1 MAVFLCIDIGT
12 SRVKTA
18 LIDDRGSMITE
29 RSRRLDRASSPDFQ
43 NAEEWYAIT
52 AELIRDLPASPKPDA
67 ISLTGNMHALLP
79 IDKDGIPLMDA
90 ELWCS
95 NRAASES
102 DLLNRRY
109 AGEFLKRFGN
119 VSTPVFSLPKILK
132 LKQDQPDLYRKT
144 VAFLQVK
151 DYIALRLT
159 GELTAE
165 PTDATGT
172 LLCRL
177 DTHEWDQDMIT
188 ELGLKQTCFPEIRPS
203 ASICGKVTPAAAA
216 ETGLDTGLPV
226 VAGAGDLSS
235 AALGSGTGPGTL
247 SLTLGTAGQLL
258 AAGPRGSYPL
268 LAGKLFAFA
277 HADPTEDLYLGS
289 VPGGGFTF
297 EWLSKNMFHCTLDQF
312 FSMADRAELQ
322 EDLPLFMP
330 YLLGRGAPYMDYT
343 PCAKWCRLSAHHN
356 SDQLALGAV
365 TGTLSALCQSAV
377 LLEKLL
383 NCRYQNVVLQ
393 SLAYRENAVRKT
405 AAALF
410 RQQKSLPV
418 NPEAS
423 LLGAAVIAAV
433 ATGSADSFHDAQTK
447 MVHTKRLPDVP
458 EVLKETASRLF
469 AAYMAEADIIA
480 GQLKN

>member
-18 LIDDRGSMITE
+18 LIDDRGSMIAE

-159 GELTAE
+159 GELTTE
-165 PTDATGT
+165 PTDATGI

-177 DTHEWDQDMIT
+177 SCATAEQ
-188 ELGLKQTCFPEIRPS
+188 LEISRCARNYLTA
-203 ASICGKVTPAAAA
+203 ASRIYPTIG
-216 ETGLDTGLPV
+216 GLD
-226 VAGAGDLSS
+226 
-235 AALGSGTGPGTL
+235 
-247 SLTLGTAGQLL
+247 
-258 AAGPRGSYPL
+258 
-268 LAGKLFAFA
+268 
-277 HADPTEDLYLGS
+277 
-289 VPGGGFTF
+289 
-297 EWLSKNMFHCTLDQF
+297 N
-312 FSMADRAELQ
+312 
-322 EDLPLFMP
+322 
-330 YLLGRGAPYMDYT
+330 
-343 PCAKWCRLSAHHN
+343 
-356 SDQLALGAV
+356 
-365 TGTLSALCQSAV
+365 
-377 LLEKLL
+377 
-383 NCRYQNVVLQ
+383 
-393 SLAYRENAVRKT
+393 AYRNPANAHP
-405 AAALF
+405 
-410 RQQKSLPV
+410 QLP
-418 NPEAS
+418 P
-423 LLGAAVIAAV
+423 
-433 ATGSADSFHDAQTK
+433 
-447 MVHTKRLPDVP
+447 
-458 EVLKETASRLF
+458 
-469 AAYMAEADIIA
+469 
-480 GQLKN
+480 

>member
-1 MAVFLCIDIGT
+1 
-12 SRVKTA
+12 
-18 LIDDRGSMITE
+18 
-29 RSRRLDRASSPDFQ
+29 
-43 NAEEWYAIT
+43 
-52 AELIRDLPASPKPDA
+52 
-67 ISLTGNMHALLP
+67 
-79 IDKDGIPLMDA
+79 
-90 ELWCS
+90 
-95 NRAASES
+95 
-102 DLLNRRY
+102 
-109 AGEFLKRFGN
+109 
-119 VSTPVFSLPKILK
+119 
-132 LKQDQPDLYRKT
+132 
-144 VAFLQVK
+144 
-151 DYIALRLT
+151 
-159 GELTAE
+159 
-165 PTDATGT
+165 
-172 LLCRL
+172 
-177 DTHEWDQDMIT
+177 
-188 ELGLKQTCFPEIRPS
+188 
-203 ASICGKVTPAAAA
+203 
-216 ETGLDTGLPV
+216 
-226 VAGAGDLSS
+226 
-235 AALGSGTGPGTL
+235 
-247 SLTLGTAGQLL
+247 
-258 AAGPRGSYPL
+258 
-268 LAGKLFAFA
+268 
-277 HADPTEDLYLGS
+277 
-289 VPGGGFTF
+289 
-297 EWLSKNMFHCTLDQF
+297 MFHCTLDQF

-383 NCRYQNVVLQ
+383 NCRYRNIVLQ